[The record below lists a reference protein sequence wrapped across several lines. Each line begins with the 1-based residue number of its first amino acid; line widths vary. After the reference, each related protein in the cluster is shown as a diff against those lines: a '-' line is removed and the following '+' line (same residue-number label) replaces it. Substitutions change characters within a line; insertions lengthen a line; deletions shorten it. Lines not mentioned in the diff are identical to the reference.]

1 MRVDHKRAKADL
13 GRLFLAKFARRI
25 AMKFSIDSERRWLY
39 AIAGLAIIVLLALA
53 YKFARPAVP
62 RVLTMSTGGASGAYE
77 AYAKRYA
84 AALAEEGITLKLLPS
99 KGAVENIERLRREG
113 SGVDLAFVQNGLS
126 DRDETANGAL
136 ESLGSMFYEPV
147 FLFYRSQPTLPA
159 LTRIAQLKGR
169 RIAIGAQGSGTRVL
183 AMSLLNLNGINAAT
197 ATLVEQSA
205 DESALALREGSLD
218 AVFIVANVTAP
229 VVQSLFRDS
238 AVSVASLELADTYS
252 RHLGFINPI
261 VIERGVIDVQ
271 NRVPP
276 QVVRTIAT
284 TSSLVARDDLHPAIA
299 YLLVRASERIHGGAS
314 LLASPGEFP
323 SFAKQQ
329 DFPHSAE
336 AERLRKEGVPF
347 LYRHLPFNVANFI
360 SRSIVFLVPL
370 FAIAISLSDWIPKI
384 IGLRVKAK
392 VYKHYKELK
401 RIDLAVVEAQS
412 LQGLNELAERL
423 SDLDAIVGRLNI
435 PNNYSNEQFGIR
447 DHMDLVRV
455 RIERKRG
462 VLNLRA
468 ASVEV
473 DVKRST
479 DG

>member
-1 MRVDHKRAKADL
+1 
-13 GRLFLAKFARRI
+13 
-25 AMKFSIDSERRWLY
+25 MKFTIDSERRWIY
-39 AIAGLAIIVLLALA
+39 AIAGLALFALLALA
-53 YKFARPAVP
+53 YKYARPAVP
-62 RVLTMSTGGASGAYE
+62 RVVTMSTGGAGGAYE

-84 AALAEEGITLKLLPS
+84 NALADEGITLKLLPS
-99 KGAVENIERLRREG
+99 KGAVENLERLRRED
-113 SGVDLAFVQNGLS
+113 SGIDLALVQNGLA
-126 DRDETANGAL
+126 DREETANGTL
-136 ESLGSMFYEPV
+136 ESLGSLFYEPV
-147 FLFYRSQPTLPA
+147 FLFYRSQPALPA
-159 LTRIAQLKGR
+159 VARIAQLKGR
-169 RIAIGAQGSGTRVL
+169 RIAIGVQGSGTRVL
-183 AMSLLNLNGINAAT
+183 AMSLLNLNGINASN
-197 ATLVEQSA
+197 ATLVEQAA
-205 DESALALREGSLD
+205 DESAIALREGSLD

-261 VIERGVIDVQ
+261 TIERGVIDIQ

-276 QVVRTIAT
+276 QSVRTVAT

-347 LYRHLPFNVANFI
+347 LYRHLPFSVANFI

-370 FAIAISLSDWIPKI
+370 FAIGISLSDWIPKI

-401 RIDLAVVEAQS
+401 RIDLAIVETQS
-412 LQGLNELAERL
+412 LQGLNELTEQL
-423 SDLDAIVGRLNI
+423 VTLDNTVGRLNI
-435 PNNYSNEQFGIR
+435 PNNYSNEQFSIR

-455 RIERKRG
+455 RLERKREA
-462 VLNLRA
+462 LN
-468 ASVEV
+468 ASA
-473 DVKRST
+473 RRTGT
-479 DG
+479 DT